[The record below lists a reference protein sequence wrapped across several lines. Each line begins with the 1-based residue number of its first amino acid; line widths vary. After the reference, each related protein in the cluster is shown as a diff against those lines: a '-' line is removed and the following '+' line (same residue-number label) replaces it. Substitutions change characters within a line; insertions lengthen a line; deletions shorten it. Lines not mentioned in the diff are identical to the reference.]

1 MNKINLGL
9 LFGGQSAEH
18 AVSLK
23 SVQNIIEA
31 IDKEKYDLTLIG
43 IDKTG
48 QWNLYSKDMV

>member
-1 MNKINLGL
+1 MRKINLGL

-43 IDKTG
+43 
-48 QWNLYSKDMV
+48 QRNS